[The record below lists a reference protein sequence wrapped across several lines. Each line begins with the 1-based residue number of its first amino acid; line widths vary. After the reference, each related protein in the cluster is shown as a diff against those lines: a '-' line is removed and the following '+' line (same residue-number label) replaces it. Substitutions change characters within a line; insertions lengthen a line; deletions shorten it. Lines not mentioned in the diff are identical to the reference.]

1 MELVTPS
8 IGLIFWQTVIFA
20 LTLFLLG
27 KFAWKPIMNGLKERE
42 NSISDA
48 LEAADKAREEMAK
61 LNANNEALLAEARQE
76 REKIMKDAENAA
88 KLIKEEAQETA
99 KNTAE
104 KIMVDAKAQIEQEK
118 NKALTSVKALAAD
131 FSLQIA
137 EKVLRNNL
145 KSDADQKAL
154 VDSYIK
160 DLNNN

>member
-8 IGLIFWQTVIFA
+8 IGLIFWQTIIFA

-61 LNANNEALLAEARQE
+61 LSATNEALLVEARQE
-76 REKIMKDAENAA
+76 REKIMKEAEAVAKRMKEDAKKDA
-88 KLIKEEAQETA
+88 KLAADKIITEAT
-99 KNTAE
+99 
-104 KIMVDAKAQIEQEK
+104 AQIEQEK
-118 NKALTSVKALAAD
+118 NKALTSVKELAAD

-137 EKVLRNNL
+137 DKVLRTNL
-145 KSDADQKAL
+145 KGNTEQKAL

-160 DLNNN
+160 DLKNN